1 VADVPWLTVVVFLPM
16 VGALLLLPINPGS
29 KAALRLVTLTIMFLD
44 WLLTIYLLFAFDSG
58 TSAYQ
63 FVENIP
69 WLTSLG
75 ISYHLGVDGLSL
87 LLVFLTG
94 LLSWISV
101 LSTWRAVD
109 VRVKEYMLVFLLLET
124 GMLGVFCSLDLFL
137 FYVFWEIVLVPMYVI
152 IGVWGGPRK
161 IYATIKFF
169 LFTFIGS
176 LLMLVAILA
185 LYFQHQSLAG
195 GAPTLDITQLANT
208 RYPLAFQIPVF
219 LAFFA
224 AFAVKVPLW
233 PLHTWL
239 PDAHVEAP
247 TAGSVILA
255 GVLLKLGGYGFL
267 RFNLTLLPDAAHY
280 FAPLMLTL
288 GTIAI
293 VYGALVSLVQK
304 DWKKLVAYSS
314 VSHMGFVILGIFV
327 LNQQGMEGAILEMFN
342 HGLLTGALFLCVG
355 IVYERIHDRELA
367 HLGGI
372 AHYMPTYAAFFMIF
386 MLGSVGLPGLAG
398 FVGEF
403 LVMVGTFGVSSLAG
417 WISMLS
423 IIIAAGYLLW
433 MYGRVMFVKLN
444 TASYAEELTDLR
456 PYEILYLLPLV
467 ALVIWVGVYPD
478 TWLNLLHSSSQHIL
492 AQAGVTGTLAAR

>member
-1 VADVPWLTVVVFLPM
+1 MLLTATIFLP
-16 VGALLLLPINPGS
+16 LLGVLLILPMNPAS
-29 KAALRLVTLTIMFLD
+29 KKALRLTTLTIMALD
-44 WLLTIYLLFAFDSG
+44 WLLSIYLLASFN
-58 TSAYQ
+58 TSTSNYQ
-63 FVENIP
+63 YVENIP
-69 WLTSLG
+69 WLSSLG
-75 ISYHLGVDGLSL
+75 ISYHLGVDGLSM
-87 LLVFLTG
+87 LLVFLTAM
-94 LLSWISV
+94 LSWISV
-101 LSTWRAVD
+101 LSTWNAVQ
-109 VRVKEYMLVFLLLET
+109 VRVKEYMIVFLLLEV
-124 GMLGVFCSLDLFL
+124 GMLGVFCSLDFFL

-185 LYFQHQSLAG
+185 LYFEHAALANG
-195 GAPTLDITQLANT
+195 VRTLDITQLGDV
-208 RYPLAFQIPVF
+208 RYSLAFQIPVF

-267 RFNLTLLPDAAHY
+267 RFSLPLLPDATRY
-280 FAPLMLTL
+280 FTPLMITL
-288 GTIAI
+288 ATIAI

-327 LNQQGMEGAILEMFN
+327 LNQQGMDGAILEMFN

-403 LVMVGTFGVSSLAG
+403 LVMLGTFSPFPAAG
-417 WISMLS
+417 WVSMLA

-444 TASYAEELTDLR
+444 TASYAEELIDLR
-456 PYEILYLLPLV
+456 PYEVLYLLPLL

-478 TWLNLLHSSSQHIL
+478 TWLNLIHASSQHIL
-492 AQAGVTGTLAAR
+492 AQAGAAAVASR

>member
-1 VADVPWLTVVVFLPM
+1 MPLLTITIFLPL
-16 VGALLLLPINPGS
+16 VGALLILPMNPGNKS
-29 KAALRLVTLTIMFLD
+29 TIRLTAIGIMVLD
-44 WLLTIYLLFAFDSG
+44 WLVSMYLL
-58 TSAYQ
+58 TSFNTSTSNFQY
-63 FVENIP
+63 VENIP
-69 WLTSLG
+69 WLSSLG
-75 ISYHLGVDGLSL
+75 ISYHLGVDGLSVL
-87 LLVFLTG
+87 LIFLTTM
-94 LLSWISV
+94 LSWISV
-101 LSTWRAVD
+101 LSTWRAVQI
-109 VRVKEYMLVFLLLET
+109 RVKEYMLVFLLLEI
-124 GMLGVFCSLDLFL
+124 GMLGVFCSLDFFL

-169 LFTFIGS
+169 LFTFVGS

-185 LYFQHQSLAG
+185 LYFQHAALANG
-195 GAPTLDITQLANT
+195 QRTLDIQQLGNVH
-208 RYPLAFQIPVF
+208 YSLAFQIPVF

-267 RFNLTLLPDAAHY
+267 RFSLPLLPDATHY
-280 FAPLMLTL
+280 FTPLMIVL

-327 LNQQGMEGAILEMFN
+327 LNQQGLEGAILEMFN

-355 IVYERIHDRELA
+355 IVYERVHDRELA

-403 LVMVGTFGVSSLAG
+403 LVMLGTFSPFPAAG
-417 WISMLS
+417 WVSMLA
-423 IIIAAGYLLW
+423 IIIAAAYLLW
-433 MYGRVMFVKLN
+433 MFGRVMFVKLN
-444 TASYAEELTDLR
+444 TAAYAEELTDLR
-456 PYEILYLLPLV
+456 PYEILYLLPLL

-478 TWLNLLHSSSQHIL
+478 TWLSLLHPTVTHIL
-492 AQAGVTGTLAAR
+492 AQAGGAAVAAR

>member
-1 VADVPWLTVVVFLPM
+1 MPLLTVTIFLP
-16 VGALLLLPINPGS
+16 LLGVLLILPMNPGS
-29 KAALRLVTLTIMFLD
+29 KKALRLTTLTIMALD
-44 WLLTIYLLFAFDSG
+44 WLLSIYLLASFD
-58 TSAYQ
+58 TSTSSYQ
-63 FVENIP
+63 YVENIP
-69 WLTSLG
+69 WLSSLG

-87 LLVFLTG
+87 LLVFLTAM
-94 LLSWISV
+94 LSWISV
-101 LSTWRAVD
+101 LSTWNAVQ
-109 VRVKEYMLVFLLLET
+109 VRVKEYMIVFLLLEI
-124 GMLGVFCSLDLFL
+124 GMLGVFCSLDFFL

-185 LYFQHQSLAG
+185 LYFQHAALANG
-195 GAPTLDITQLANT
+195 VRTLDITQLGDV
-208 RYPLAFQIPVF
+208 RYSLAFQIPVF

-267 RFNLTLLPDAAHY
+267 RFSLPLLPDATRY
-280 FAPLMLTL
+280 FTPLMIVLA
-288 GTIAI
+288 TIAI

-327 LNQQGMEGAILEMFN
+327 LNQQGMDGAILEMFN

-403 LVMVGTFGVSSLAG
+403 LVMLGTFSPFPAAG
-417 WISMLS
+417 WVSMLV

-433 MYGRVMFVKLN
+433 MYMRVMFVKLN

-456 PYEILYLLPLV
+456 PYEVLYLLPLL

-478 TWLNLLHSSSQHIL
+478 TWLNLIHASSQHIL
-492 AQAGVTGTLAAR
+492 AQAGAAAVAAR

>member
-1 VADVPWLTVVVFLPM
+1 MLFLTATIFLP
-16 VGALLLLPINPGS
+16 LLGVLVLLPMNPAN
-29 KAALRLVTLTIMFLD
+29 KTALRAVTLAVMILD
-44 WLLTIYLLFAFDSG
+44 SLLSIYMLTLFNTA
-58 TSAYQ
+58 TSDYQ
-63 FVENIP
+63 FVENVP

-75 ISYHLGVDGLSL
+75 ISYHLGVDGLSML
-87 LLVFLTG
+87 LIFLTT
-94 LLSWISV
+94 LLSWIAI
-101 LSTWRAVD
+101 LSTVRAVQL
-109 VRVKEYMLVFLLLET
+109 RVKEYMIAFLLLEV
-124 GMLGVFCSLDLFL
+124 GMLGVFAALDFFL
-137 FYVFWEIVLVPMYVI
+137 FYVFWEVVLVPMYVI
-152 IGVWGGPRK
+152 IGVWGGPRR

-185 LYFQHQSLAG
+185 LYFQHASLAG
-195 GAPTLDITQLANT
+195 GVRTLDITQLGNVH
-208 RYPLAFQIPVF
+208 YSLAFQIPVF

-267 RFNLTLLPDAAHY
+267 RFSLPLLPDASHY
-280 FAPLMLTL
+280 FTPLMTVLATV
-288 GTIAI
+288 AI

-314 VSHMGFVILGIFV
+314 VSHMGFVVLGIFV
-327 LNQQGMEGAILEMFN
+327 LTQQGLDGAILEMFN
-342 HGLLTGALFLCVG
+342 HGILTGALFLCVG
-355 IVYERIHDRELA
+355 IVYERVHDRELA

-403 LVMVGTFGVSSLAG
+403 LVMLGTFGPNPAAG
-417 WISMLS
+417 WMAMLA
-423 IIIAAGYLLW
+423 IIVAAGYLLW

-444 TASYAEELTDLR
+444 TETYAEELTDLR
-456 PYEILYLLPLV
+456 AYEIVYLLPLL
-467 ALVIWVGVYPD
+467 ALAIWVGVYPD
-478 TWLNLLHSSSQHIL
+478 TWLNLIHASSSHIL
-492 AQAGVTGTLAAR
+492 AQAGAAGIAAR

>member
-1 VADVPWLTVVVFLPM
+1 MLLTITIFLPLL
-16 VGALLLLPINPGS
+16 GALLILPLNPANK
-29 KAALRLVTLTIMFLD
+29 KAIRLTTIGVMLLD
-44 WLLTIYLLFAFDSG
+44 WLLSMYLLTSFD
-58 TSAYQ
+58 TSTSNYQ
-63 FVENIP
+63 YVENIP
-69 WLTSLG
+69 WISSLG
-75 ISYHLGVDGLSL
+75 IGYHLGVDGLSL
-87 LLVFLTG
+87 LLVFLTTM
-94 LLSWISV
+94 LSWISV
-101 LSTWRAVD
+101 LSTWNAVQI
-109 VRVKEYMLVFLLLET
+109 RVKEYMLVFLLLEI
-124 GMLGVFCSLDLFL
+124 GMLGVFCSLDFFL

-185 LYFQHQSLAG
+185 LYFQHAALANG
-195 GAPTLDITQLANT
+195 QRTLDIQALGDVH
-208 RYPLAFQIPVF
+208 YSLAFQIPVF

-267 RFNLTLLPDAAHY
+267 RFSLPLLPDATHY
-280 FAPLMLTL
+280 FTPLMIVLA
-288 GTIAI
+288 TIAI

-327 LNQQGMEGAILEMFN
+327 LNQQGLEGAILEMFS

-403 LVMVGTFGVSSLAG
+403 LVMLGTFGPSPAAG
-417 WISMLS
+417 WISMLA
-423 IIIAAGYLLW
+423 IIVAACYLLW

-456 PYEILYLLPLV
+456 PYEILYLLPLLV
-467 ALVIWVGVYPD
+467 LVIWVGVYPD
-478 TWLNLLHSSSQHIL
+478 TWLNLLHASSTHIL
-492 AQAGVTGTLAAR
+492 AQAGSAVVAAR

>member
-1 VADVPWLTVVVFLPM
+1 MPLLSITVFLPL
-16 VGALLLLPINPGS
+16 VGALIILPMNPAN
-29 KAALRLVTLTIMFLD
+29 KRALRLVAIATMFLD
-44 WLLTIYLLFAFDSG
+44 WLLSIYLIANFDTGS
-58 TSAYQ
+58 SDYQ
-63 FVENIP
+63 FVEQMD
-69 WLTSLG
+69 WLPSIG
-75 ISYHLGVDGLSL
+75 IQYHLGVDGLSL
-87 LLVFLTG
+87 LLVFLTT

-101 LSTWRAVD
+101 LSTWNAVQ
-109 VRVKEYMLVFLLLET
+109 VRVKEYMLSFLLLEI
-124 GMLGVFCSLDLFL
+124 GMLGVFCALDLFL
-137 FYVFWEIVLVPMYVI
+137 FYVFWEVVLVPMYII

-185 LYFQHQSLAG
+185 LYFQHAALANDVR
-195 GAPTLDITQLANT
+195 TLDITQLGDV

-267 RFNLTLLPDAAHY
+267 RFNLPLLPDATR
-280 FAPLMLTL
+280 FFTPLMIALA
-288 GTIAI
+288 TIAI

-403 LVMVGTFGVSSLAG
+403 LVMLGTFGPNPAAG
-417 WISMLS
+417 WVSMLA

-433 MYGRVMFVKLN
+433 MYARVMFVKLN
-444 TASYAEELTDLR
+444 TPNYEEELTDLR
-456 PYEILYLLPLV
+456 PYEVLYLLPLV
-467 ALVIWVGVYPD
+467 VLVIWVGVYPD
-478 TWLNLLHSSSQHIL
+478 PWLDLLHSSVGHIL
-492 AQAGVTGTLAAR
+492 AQAGAGTAVAVR

>member
-1 VADVPWLTVVVFLPM
+1 MPLLSITVFLPL
-16 VGALLLLPINPGS
+16 VGALIILPMNPAN
-29 KAALRLVTLTIMFLD
+29 KRALRLVAIAVMFLD
-44 WLLTIYLLFAFDSG
+44 WLLSIYLIANFDTG
-58 TSAYQ
+58 TSDYQ
-63 FVENIP
+63 FVEQMD
-69 WLTSLG
+69 WLPSIG
-75 ISYHLGVDGLSL
+75 IQYHLGVDGLSL
-87 LLVFLTG
+87 LLVFLTT
-94 LLSWISV
+94 LLSWVSV
-101 LSTWRAVD
+101 LSTWNAVQ
-109 VRVKEYMLVFLLLET
+109 VRVKEYMLSFLLLEI
-124 GMLGVFCSLDLFL
+124 GMLGVFCALDLFL
-137 FYVFWEIVLVPMYVI
+137 FYVFWEVVLVPMYII

-185 LYFQHQSLAG
+185 LYFQHAALANG
-195 GAPTLDITQLANT
+195 VRTLDITQLGDVG
-208 RYPLAFQIPVF
+208 YPLAFQIPVF

-267 RFNLTLLPDAAHY
+267 RFNLPLLPDATR
-280 FAPLMLTL
+280 FFTPLMITL
-288 GTIAI
+288 ATIAI

-403 LVMVGTFGVSSLAG
+403 LVMLGTFGPNPAAG
-417 WISMLS
+417 WVSMLA

-433 MYGRVMFVKLN
+433 MYARVMFVKLN
-444 TASYAEELTDLR
+444 TPNYEEELTDLR
-456 PYEILYLLPLV
+456 PYEVLYLLPLV
-467 ALVIWVGVYPD
+467 VLVIWVGVYPD
-478 TWLNLLHSSSQHIL
+478 PWLDLLHSAVGHIL
-492 AQAGVTGTLAAR
+492 AQAGAGTAVAVR

>member
-1 VADVPWLTVVVFLPM
+1 MLSLIVFLPLLGALVVLAMPSGNRAALRLTTIGFMVADWIVTIILLFSFDTSASGYQFVQDVPWLP
-16 VGALLLLPINPGS
+16 
-29 KAALRLVTLTIMFLD
+29 
-44 WLLTIYLLFAFDSG
+44 
-58 TSAYQ
+58 
-63 FVENIP
+63 
-69 WLTSLG
+69 SLG
-75 ISYHLGVDGLSL
+75 IHYHLGIDGLSAIL
-87 LLVFLTG
+87 LFLTA
-94 LLSWISV
+94 LLSWIAI
-101 LSTWRAVD
+101 LSTWNAVH
-109 VRVKEYMLVFLLLET
+109 VRVKEYMIAFLLLEL
-124 GMLGVFCSLDLFL
+124 GMLGVFCALDFLL
-137 FYVFWEIVLVPMYVI
+137 FYVFWEVVLVPMYII

-176 LLMLVAILA
+176 LLMLVAILSMYLEHA
-185 LYFQHQSLAG
+185 SLTG
-195 GAPTLDITQLANT
+195 VRTLDVTQLSAN
-208 RYPLAFQIPVF
+208 YPFTFQLAVF
-219 LAFFA
+219 LAFFS

-267 RFNLTLLPDAAHY
+267 RFSLPLLPDATK
-280 FAPLMLTL
+280 FMAPILITL
-288 GTIAI
+288 ATIAI
-293 VYGALVSLVQK
+293 VYGALVSLVQR

-314 VSHMGFVILGIFV
+314 VSHMGFVVLGIFV

-342 HGLLTGALFLCVG
+342 HGIITGALFLCVG

-372 AHYMPTYAAFFMIF
+372 AHYMPIYAAFFLLF
-386 MLGSVGLPGLAG
+386 VLASVGLPGLAG

-403 LVMVGTFGVSSLAG
+403 LVMLGTFGVSSLAG

-433 MYGRVMFVKLN
+433 MYARVMFVKLN
-444 TASYAEELTDLR
+444 TEHYAAELKDLR
-456 PYEILYLLPLV
+456 AYEVVYLLPLAV
-467 ALVIWVGVYPD
+467 IVIWLGMYPD
-478 TWLNLLHSSSQHIL
+478 TLLSFLHPAVTHIL
-492 AQAGVTGTLAAR
+492 AQAAGSGALAAK

>member
-1 VADVPWLTVVVFLPM
+1 MLLTATIFLP
-16 VGALLLLPINPGS
+16 LLGVLLILPMNPAS
-29 KAALRLVTLTIMFLD
+29 KKALRLTTLTIMALD
-44 WLLTIYLLFAFDSG
+44 WLLSIYLLASFD
-58 TSAYQ
+58 TSTSNYQ
-63 FVENIP
+63 YVENIP
-69 WLTSLG
+69 WLSSLG
-75 ISYHLGVDGLSL
+75 ISYHLGVDGLSM
-87 LLVFLTG
+87 LLVFLTAM
-94 LLSWISV
+94 LSWISV
-101 LSTWRAVD
+101 LSTWNAVQ
-109 VRVKEYMLVFLLLET
+109 VRVKEYMIVFLLLEV
-124 GMLGVFCSLDLFL
+124 GMLGVFCSLDFFL

-185 LYFQHQSLAG
+185 LYFEHAALANG
-195 GAPTLDITQLANT
+195 VRTLDITQLGDV
-208 RYPLAFQIPVF
+208 RYSLAFQIPVF

-267 RFNLTLLPDAAHY
+267 RFSLPLLPDATRY
-280 FAPLMLTL
+280 FTPLMITL
-288 GTIAI
+288 ATIAI

-327 LNQQGMEGAILEMFN
+327 LNQQGMDGAILEMFN

-403 LVMVGTFGVSSLAG
+403 LVMLGTFSPFPAAG
-417 WISMLS
+417 WVSMLA

-444 TASYAEELTDLR
+444 TASYAEELIDLR
-456 PYEILYLLPLV
+456 PYEVLYLLPLL

-478 TWLNLLHSSSQHIL
+478 TWLNLIHASSQHIL
-492 AQAGVTGTLAAR
+492 AQAGAAAVAAR

>member
-1 VADVPWLTVVVFLPM
+1 MFLTVVIFLPLLG
-16 VGALLLLPINPGS
+16 VLLLLPMNPAN
-29 KAALRLVTLTIMFLD
+29 KRALRLTTIGVMVVD
-44 WLLTIYLLFAFDSG
+44 WLVTIYMLSIFN
-58 TSAYQ
+58 TSTSDYQ
-63 FVENIP
+63 FVENVP
-69 WLTSLG
+69 WIGSLG
-75 ISYHLGVDGLSL
+75 MNYHLGIDGLSM
-87 LLVFLTG
+87 LLVFLTA

-101 LSTWRAVD
+101 MSTWNAVQM
-109 VRVKEYMLVFLLLET
+109 RVKEYMIVFLLLEI
-124 GMLGVFCSLDLFL
+124 GMLGVFCSLDFFL
-137 FYVFWEIVLVPMYVI
+137 FYVFWEVVLIPMYVI
-152 IGVWGGPRK
+152 IGVWGGSRR

-169 LFTFIGS
+169 LFTFAGS

-185 LYFQHQSLAG
+185 MYFQHASLAG
-195 GAPTLDITQLANT
+195 GARTFDITELGNVH
-208 RYPLAFQIPVF
+208 YSLAFQIPVF

-267 RFNLTLLPDAAHY
+267 RFNLPLLPDATR
-280 FAPLMLTL
+280 FFTPLMIVLA
-288 GTIAI
+288 TIAI

-327 LNQQGMEGAILEMFN
+327 LNQQGLEGAILEMFN

-372 AHYMPTYAAFFMIF
+372 AYYMPTYAAFFMIF

-403 LVMVGTFGVSSLAG
+403 LVMLGTFGPSPAAG
-417 WISMLS
+417 WVSMLV
-423 IIIAAGYLLW
+423 IIIAACYLLW
-433 MYGRVMFVKLN
+433 MYARVMFVKLN
-444 TASYAEELTDLR
+444 IATYAEELTDLR
-456 PYEILYLLPLV
+456 AHEILYLLPLL
-467 ALVIWVGVYPD
+467 AIVIWVGVYPD
-478 TWLNLLHSSSQHIL
+478 TWLNLLHPSVNHIL
-492 AQAGVTGTLAAR
+492 AQAGVIGGVAAR

>member
-1 VADVPWLTVVVFLPM
+1 MLLTITIFLPLLGALLILPMPAANKKAIRLTTVVV
-16 VGALLLLPINPGS
+16 
-29 KAALRLVTLTIMFLD
+29 MFVD
-44 WLLTIYLLFAFDSG
+44 WLLSIYLLTNFDSS
-58 TSAYQ
+58 TSNYQ
-63 FVENIP
+63 YVENIP
-69 WLTSLG
+69 WLSSLG
-75 ISYHLGVDGLSL
+75 ISYHLGVDGLSV
-87 LLVFLTG
+87 LLVFLTAM
-94 LLSWISV
+94 LSWISV
-101 LSTWRAVD
+101 LSTWNAVQ
-109 VRVKEYMLVFLLLET
+109 VRVKEYMLAFLLLEI
-124 GMLGVFCSLDLFL
+124 GMLGVFCSLDFFL
-137 FYVFWEIVLVPMYVI
+137 FYVFWEIVLVPMYII

-185 LYFQHQSLAG
+185 MYFQHAALANG
-195 GAPTLDITQLANT
+195 NRTLDITTLGDV

-255 GVLLKLGGYGFL
+255 GVLLKLGGYGFM
-267 RFNLTLLPDAAHY
+267 RFNLPLLPDATHY
-280 FAPLMLTL
+280 FAPLM
-288 GTIAI
+288 IALATVGI

-314 VSHMGFVILGIFV
+314 VSHMAFVVLGTFV
-327 LNQQGMEGAILEMFN
+327 LTQQGMEGAMLEMFN

-372 AHYMPTYAAFFMIF
+372 AHYMPTYAAFFMVF

-403 LVMVGTFGVSSLAG
+403 LVMLGTFGPVPAAG
-417 WISMLS
+417 WISMTA

-433 MYGRVMFVKLN
+433 MYARVMFVKLN
-444 TASYAEELTDLR
+444 TPRYAEELTDLR
-456 PYEILYLLPLV
+456 LYEVLYLLPLLV
-467 ALVIWVGVYPD
+467 LVIWVGVYPD
-478 TWLNLLHSSSQHIL
+478 TWLNLLHASSTHIL
-492 AQAGVTGTLAAR
+492 AQAGAPGLAAR

>member
-1 VADVPWLTVVVFLPM
+1 VADVPWLSIVVFLPI
-16 VGALLLLPINPGS
+16 VGVLLLLPMNPAN
-29 KAALRLVTLTIMFLD
+29 KRALRLITVGVMLAD
-44 WLLTIYLLFAFDSG
+44 WLVTIYLLSIFNRSISD
-58 TSAYQ
+58 YQ
-63 FVENIP
+63 FVENVNWIG
-69 WLTSLG
+69 SIG
-75 ISYHLGVDGLSL
+75 IRYHLGVDGLSM
-87 LLVFLTG
+87 LLVFLTA

-101 LSTWRAVD
+101 LSAWRAVE
-109 VRVKEYMLVFLLLET
+109 VRVKEYMIAFLLLEI

-137 FYVFWEIVLVPMYVI
+137 FYVFWEVVLVPMYVI
-152 IGVWGGPRK
+152 IGIWGGPRK

-195 GAPTLDITQLANT
+195 GAPTFDITELGNV

-267 RFNLTLLPDAAHY
+267 RFNLPLLPDATRY
-280 FAPLMLTL
+280 FTPLMLTL
-288 GTIAI
+288 ATIAI

-403 LVMVGTFGVSSLAG
+403 LVMLGTFGVSALAG
-417 WISMLS
+417 WISMLV

-444 TASYAEELTDLR
+444 TAGYAEELIDLR
-456 PYEILYLLPLV
+456 PYEVLYLLPLV
-467 ALVIWVGVYPD
+467 ALVIWVGIYPD
-478 TWLNLLHSSSQHIL
+478 TWLNLLHTSTSHIL
-492 AQAGVTGTLAAR
+492 AQAGASTVVAAR

>member
-1 VADVPWLTVVVFLPM
+1 MLLSVIVFLPLLG
-16 VGALLLLPINPGS
+16 VLLLLPVPGTNRT
-29 KAALRLVTLTIMFLD
+29 ALRLVALAIMVLD
-44 WLLTIYLLFAFDSG
+44 WLVSIGLLFTFD
-58 TSAYQ
+58 TSTPNYQ
-63 FVENIP
+63 YVENVP
-69 WLTSLG
+69 WLSSLG
-75 ISYHLGVDGLSL
+75 ISYHLGVDGLSAIL
-87 LLVFLTG
+87 IFLTC

-101 LSTWRAVD
+101 LSSWRAVQ
-109 VRVKEYMLVFLLLET
+109 VRVKEFMMAFLLLEL
-124 GMLGVFCSLDLFL
+124 GMLGVFCALDLLL

-169 LFTFIGS
+169 LYTFIGS
-176 LLMLVAILA
+176 LLMLVAILS
-185 LYFQHQSLAG
+185 LYFEHATLTG
-195 GAPTLDITQLANT
+195 TRTLDITQLAST
-208 RYPLAFQIPVF
+208 HYPFAFQVPVF

-255 GVLLKLGGYGFL
+255 GILLKLGGYGFL
-267 RFNLTLLPDAAHY
+267 RFSLPLLPDAAHF
-280 FAPLMLTL
+280 FAPFMLTL
-288 GTIAI
+288 ATIAI

-314 VSHMGFVILGIFV
+314 VSHMGFVILGVFV
-327 LNQQGMEGAILEMFN
+327 FNQQGLEGAILEMFS
-342 HGLLTGALFLCVG
+342 HGILTGALFLCVG
-355 IVYERIHDRELA
+355 IVYERIHDRELV

-372 AHYMPTYAAFFMIF
+372 AHYMPVYAAFFMIF

-403 LVMVGTFGVSSLAG
+403 LVMLGTFGVSSLAG
-417 WISMLS
+417 WISMLA
-423 IIIAAGYLLW
+423 IIIVAGYLLW

-444 TASYAEELTDLR
+444 TEQYASELKDLR
-456 PYEILYLLPLV
+456 AYEVLYLLPLLV
-467 ALVIWVGVYPD
+467 LALWVGMYPD
-478 TWLNLLHSSSQHIL
+478 TWLNFLHPAVGHIL
-492 AQAGVTGTLAAR
+492 AATGGPGALVSR

>member
-1 VADVPWLTVVVFLPM
+1 MLLSLIVFLPL
-16 VGALLLLPINPGS
+16 VGVALLLPMRPENKSL
-29 KAALRLVTLTIMFLD
+29 LRVTTLVVMLAD
-44 WLLTIYLLFAFDSG
+44 CLLSIYLLLAFNQSASG
-58 TSAYQ
+58 YQ
-63 FVENIP
+63 FEENIP
-69 WLTSLG
+69 WLGSLG
-75 ISYHLGVDGLSL
+75 LRYHLGVDGLSVL
-87 LLVFLTG
+87 LLFLTT
-94 LLSWISV
+94 LLSWIAI
-101 LSTWRAVD
+101 LSTWRAVQL
-109 VRVKEYMLVFLLLET
+109 RVKEYMIAFLLLEL
-124 GMLGVFCSLDLFL
+124 GMLGVFVALDLFL

-185 LYFQHQSLAG
+185 LYFEHAGLANG
-195 GAPTLDITQLANT
+195 VRTLDVTQLGNVH
-208 RYPLAFQIPVF
+208 YPLAFQIPVF

-255 GVLLKLGGYGFL
+255 GILLKLGGYGFL
-267 RFNLTLLPDAAHY
+267 RFSVPLLPEATHY
-280 FAPLMLTL
+280 FGPLMLTL
-288 GTIAI
+288 ATIAV

-327 LNQQGMEGAILEMFN
+327 LNPQGLEGAILEMFN

-355 IVYERIHDRELA
+355 IVYERVHDRELA

-372 AHYMPTYAAFFMIF
+372 ARYMPVYAAFFMVF

-403 LVMVGTFGVSSLAG
+403 LVLLGTFGVSSLAG
-417 WISMLS
+417 WISMTA
-423 IIIAAGYLLW
+423 IILAAGYLLW
-433 MYGRVMFVKLN
+433 MYARVMFVKLN
-444 TASYAEELTDLR
+444 TEHYAAELVDLR
-456 PYEILYLLPLV
+456 AHEVAYLLPLL

-478 TWLNLLHSSSQHIL
+478 TWLNFLHPAVSHII
-492 AQAGVTGTLAAR
+492 AQASAAGGLAAR

>member
-1 VADVPWLTVVVFLPM
+1 MLSLIIFLPL
-16 VGALLLLPINPGS
+16 VGVLLVLAIPS
-29 KAALRLVTLTIMFLD
+29 ERRAALRITTLVVMLID
-44 WLLTIYLLFAFDSG
+44 WLITIYLLFVFN
-58 TSAYQ
+58 TSTSNFQ
-63 FVENIP
+63 FGIDIP
-69 WLTSLG
+69 WISTLG
-75 ISYHLGVDGLSL
+75 IDYHLGVDGLSAIL
-87 LLVFLTG
+87 LFLTT

-101 LSTWRAVD
+101 LSSWRAVQ
-109 VRVKEYMLVFLLLET
+109 VRVKEYMISFLLLEL
-124 GMLGVFCSLDLFL
+124 GMLGVFCSLDFLL
-137 FYVFWEIVLVPMYVI
+137 FYVFWEIVLVPMYII

-185 LYFQHQSLAG
+185 LYFEHASLTG
-195 GAPTLDITQLANT
+195 VRTLDVTQLNAS
-208 RYPLAFQIPVF
+208 YPFGFQLAVF

-267 RFNLTLLPDAAHY
+267 RFSLPLLPDATRY
-280 FAPLMLTL
+280 MAPVMITL
-288 GTIAI
+288 ATIAI
-293 VYGALVSLVQK
+293 VYGALVCLVQR

-314 VSHMGFVILGIFV
+314 VSHMGFVVLGVFIL
-327 LNQQGMEGAILEMFN
+327 NRQGLEGAILEMFN
-342 HGLLTGALFLCVG
+342 HGLITGALFLCVG

-372 AHYMPTYAAFFMIF
+372 AHYMPVYAAFFMVF
-386 MLGSVGLPGLAG
+386 MLASVGLPGLAG

-403 LVMVGTFGVSSLAG
+403 LVMLGTFGVSSLAG
-417 WISMLS
+417 WISMLA

-433 MYGRVMFVKLN
+433 MYARVMFVKLN
-444 TASYAEELTDLR
+444 TENYAGALKDLR
-456 PYEILYLLPLV
+456 LYEVLYLLPLLL
-467 ALVIWVGVYPD
+467 LVIWVGMYPE
-478 TWLNLLHSSSQHIL
+478 TWLNFLHPAVGHIL
-492 AQAGVTGTLAAR
+492 AQAGAPVNGALASR

>member
-1 VADVPWLTVVVFLPM
+1 VFLLTITIFLPLLGGLIILPMPAANKKAIRLTTIAVMFVDWLLSIYLLTNFDTSASGYQYVENVPWLT
-16 VGALLLLPINPGS
+16 
-29 KAALRLVTLTIMFLD
+29 T
-44 WLLTIYLLFAFDSG
+44 
-58 TSAYQ
+58 
-63 FVENIP
+63 
-69 WLTSLG
+69 LG

-87 LLVFLTG
+87 LLVFLTTM
-94 LLSWISV
+94 LSWISV
-101 LSTWRAVD
+101 LSTWNAVQ
-109 VRVKEYMLVFLLLET
+109 VRVKEYMLVFLLLEI
-124 GMLGVFCSLDLFL
+124 GMLGVFCALDFFL
-137 FYVFWEIVLVPMYVI
+137 FYVFWEVVLVPMYVI

-185 LYFQHQSLAG
+185 MYFEHAALAG
-195 GAPTLDITQLANT
+195 GVRTLDITALGDVK
-208 RYPLAFQIPVF
+208 YSLAFQIPVF

-267 RFNLTLLPDAAHY
+267 RFNLGLLPDASHY
-280 FAPLMLTL
+280 FAPLMVALATV
-288 GTIAI
+288 AI

-327 LNQQGMEGAILEMFN
+327 FNQQGMDGAVLEMFN

-372 AHYMPTYAAFFMIF
+372 ARYMPTYAAFFMIF

-403 LVMVGTFGVSSLAG
+403 LVMLGTFGPVPAAG
-417 WISMLS
+417 WVSMLA

-444 TASYAEELTDLR
+444 TESYVEELTDLR
-456 PYEILYLLPLV
+456 AYEVLYLLPLL

-478 TWLNLLHSSSQHIL
+478 TWLNLIHGSTTHIL
-492 AQAGVTGTLAAR
+492 AQAGATVASR

>member
-1 VADVPWLTVVVFLPM
+1 MPLLTITIFLPLL
-16 VGALLLLPINPGS
+16 GALLILPLNPANK
-29 KAALRLVTLTIMFLD
+29 KAIRLTTIGVMLLD
-44 WLLTIYLLFAFDSG
+44 WLLSMYLLTSFD
-58 TSAYQ
+58 TSTSNYQ
-63 FVENIP
+63 YVENIP
-69 WLTSLG
+69 WISSLG
-75 ISYHLGVDGLSL
+75 IGYHLGVDGLSL
-87 LLVFLTG
+87 LLVFLTTM
-94 LLSWISV
+94 LSWISV
-101 LSTWRAVD
+101 LSTWNAVQI
-109 VRVKEYMLVFLLLET
+109 RVKEYMLVFLLLEI
-124 GMLGVFCSLDLFL
+124 GMLGVFCSLDFFL

-185 LYFQHQSLAG
+185 LYFQHAALANG
-195 GAPTLDITQLANT
+195 QRTLDIQALGDVH
-208 RYPLAFQIPVF
+208 YSLAFQIPVF

-267 RFNLTLLPDAAHY
+267 RFSLPLLPDATHY
-280 FAPLMLTL
+280 FTPLMIALA
-288 GTIAI
+288 TIAI

-327 LNQQGMEGAILEMFN
+327 LNQQGLEGAILEMFS

-403 LVMVGTFGVSSLAG
+403 LVMLGTFGPSPAAG
-417 WISMLS
+417 WISMLA
-423 IIIAAGYLLW
+423 IIVAACYLLW

-456 PYEILYLLPLV
+456 PYEILYLLPLLV
-467 ALVIWVGVYPD
+467 LVIWVGVYPD
-478 TWLNLLHSSSQHIL
+478 TWLNLLHPTVNHIL
-492 AQAGVTGTLAAR
+492 AQAGSAVVAAR

>member
-1 VADVPWLTVVVFLPM
+1 MPLLTVTIFLP
-16 VGALLLLPINPGS
+16 LLGGLLILPINPANK
-29 KAALRLVTLTIMFLD
+29 KAIRLTTIVVMLVD
-44 WLLTIYLLFAFDSG
+44 WLLTIYLLTNFN
-58 TSAYQ
+58 TSTSEYQ
-63 FVENIP
+63 YVESIP
-69 WLTSLG
+69 WLSSLG
-75 ISYHLGVDGLSL
+75 ISYHLGVDGLSML
-87 LLVFLTG
+87 MVFLTAM
-94 LLSWISV
+94 LSWISV
-101 LSTWRAVD
+101 LSTWNAVQ
-109 VRVKEYMLVFLLLET
+109 VRVKEYMLVFLLLEI
-124 GMLGVFCSLDLFL
+124 GMLGVFCSLDFFL

-185 LYFQHQSLAG
+185 LYFQHAALANG
-195 GAPTLDITQLANT
+195 VRTLDITQLGDV
-208 RYPLAFQIPVF
+208 RYSLAFQIPVF

-255 GVLLKLGGYGFL
+255 GVLLKLGAYGFL
-267 RFNLTLLPDAAHY
+267 RFSLPLLPDATHY
-280 FAPLMLTL
+280 FTPLMIVLA
-288 GTIAI
+288 TIAI

-327 LNQQGMEGAILEMFN
+327 LNQQGIEGAILEMFN

-403 LVMVGTFGVSSLAG
+403 LVMLGTFGPVPAAG
-417 WISMLS
+417 WVAMTA

-444 TASYAEELTDLR
+444 TASYAEELIDLR
-456 PYEILYLLPLV
+456 PHEILYLLPLL

-478 TWLNLLHSSSQHIL
+478 TWLSLIHASSQHIL
-492 AQAGVTGTLAAR
+492 AQAGAATAVAAR

>member
-1 VADVPWLTVVVFLPM
+1 MLTITIFLPL
-16 VGALLLLPINPGS
+16 VGAALILPMNPANK
-29 KAALRLVTLTIMFLD
+29 KAIRLTTIGIMLLD
-44 WLLTIYLLFAFDSG
+44 WLLTIYLLTGFD
-58 TSAYQ
+58 TSTASYQ
-63 FVENIP
+63 YVESIP
-69 WLTSLG
+69 WLSSLG

-87 LLVFLTG
+87 LLVFLTTM
-94 LLSWISV
+94 LSWISV
-101 LSTWRAVD
+101 ASTWNAVQ
-109 VRVKEYMLVFLLLET
+109 VRVKEYMLVFLLLEI
-124 GMLGVFCSLDLFL
+124 GMLGVFCSLDFFL

-185 LYFQHQSLAG
+185 LYFEHAALANG
-195 GAPTLDITQLANT
+195 QRTLDIQVLGNVH
-208 RYPLAFQIPVF
+208 YPLAFQIPVF

-267 RFNLTLLPDAAHY
+267 RFSLPLLPDATRY
-280 FAPLMLTL
+280 FTPLMIVLA
-288 GTIAI
+288 TIAI
-293 VYGALVSLVQK
+293 IYGALVSLVQK

-327 LNQQGMEGAILEMFN
+327 LNQQGLEGAILEMFN
-342 HGLLTGALFLCVG
+342 HGVLTGALFLCVG
-355 IVYERIHDRELA
+355 IVYERIHDRELS

-403 LVMVGTFGVSSLAG
+403 LVMLGTFAPFPAAG
-417 WISMLS
+417 WISMLV
-423 IIIAAGYLLW
+423 IIVAAGYLLW
-433 MYGRVMFVKLN
+433 MFGRVMFLKLN
-444 TASYAEELTDLR
+444 TASYAEKLTDLR
-456 PYEILYLLPLV
+456 PYEILYLLPL
-467 ALVIWVGVYPD
+467 LVLAIWVGVYPD
-478 TWLNLLHSSSQHIL
+478 TWLSLLHPSVSHIL
-492 AQAGVTGTLAAR
+492 AQAGASGLAAR

>member
-1 VADVPWLTVVVFLPM
+1 
-16 VGALLLLPINPGS
+16 
-29 KAALRLVTLTIMFLD
+29 
-44 WLLTIYLLFAFDSG
+44 
-58 TSAYQ
+58 
-63 FVENIP
+63 
-69 WLTSLG
+69 
-75 ISYHLGVDGLSL
+75 
-87 LLVFLTG
+87 
-94 LLSWISV
+94 
-101 LSTWRAVD
+101 
-109 VRVKEYMLVFLLLET
+109 
-124 GMLGVFCSLDLFL
+124 MLGVFCSLDFFL

-152 IGVWGGPRK
+152 IGVWGGPRR

-185 LYFQHQSLAG
+185 LYFQHASLAG
-195 GAPTLDITQLANT
+195 GVRTLDVIELGKVH
-208 RYPLAFQIPVF
+208 YPLAFQIPVF

-255 GVLLKLGGYGFL
+255 GVLLKLGAYGFL
-267 RFNLTLLPDAAHY
+267 RFSLPLLPDATRY
-280 FAPLMLTL
+280 FTPLMLILATV
-288 GTIAI
+288 AI

-314 VSHMGFVILGIFV
+314 VSHMGFVVLGIFV
-327 LNQQGMEGAILEMFN
+327 LNQQGLEGAILEMYN
-342 HGLLTGALFLCVG
+342 HGILTGALFLCVG

-372 AHYMPTYAAFFMIF
+372 AHYMPVYAAFFLIF

-403 LVMVGTFGVSSLAG
+403 LVMLGTFGVSPAAG
-417 WISMLS
+417 WVSMLV
-423 IIIAAGYLLW
+423 IIIAAGYLFW

-444 TASYAEELTDLR
+444 TEHYAKELTDLR
-456 PYEILYLLPLV
+456 PYEILYLLPLL
-467 ALVIWVGVYPD
+467 ALAIWVGVYPD
-478 TWLNLLHSSSQHIL
+478 TWLNLLHPSVGHIL
-492 AQAGVTGTLAAR
+492 AQAGATGALAAK

>member
-1 VADVPWLTVVVFLPM
+1 MPLLTFTIFLP
-16 VGALLLLPINPGS
+16 LLGGLIILPLNPAN
-29 KAALRLVTLTIMFLD
+29 KRALRLVTVGVMFVD
-44 WLLTIYLLFAFDSG
+44 WLLTIYLLTLFDTT
-58 TSAYQ
+58 TSSYQ

-69 WLTSLG
+69 WLSSLG

-87 LLVFLTG
+87 LLVFLTA

-101 LSTWRAVD
+101 LSTWNAVQ
-109 VRVKEYMLVFLLLET
+109 VRVKEFMLVFLLLEI
-124 GMLGVFCSLDLFL
+124 GMLGVFCSLDFLL

-161 IYATIKFF
+161 IYATVKFF

-185 LYFQHQSLAG
+185 LYFQHAALANG
-195 GAPTLDITQLANT
+195 VRTLDITQLGDV
-208 RYPLAFQIPVF
+208 RYSLAFQIPVF

-267 RFNLTLLPDAAHY
+267 RFNLPLLPDATR
-280 FAPLMLTL
+280 FFTPLMITL
-288 GTIAI
+288 ATIAI
-293 VYGALVSLVQK
+293 VYGAFVSLVQK

-327 LNQQGMEGAILEMFN
+327 LNQQGLEGAILEMFN
-342 HGLLTGALFLCVG
+342 HGVLTGALFLCVG
-355 IVYERIHDRELA
+355 IVYERVHDRELA

-403 LVMVGTFGVSSLAG
+403 LVMLGTFGPVPAAG
-417 WISMLS
+417 WISMLA

-433 MYGRVMFVKLN
+433 MYARVMFVKLN
-444 TASYAEELTDLR
+444 TPGYAEELTDLR
-456 PYEILYLLPLV
+456 PYEVLYLLPLL
-467 ALVIWVGVYPD
+467 ALAIWVGVYPD
-478 TWLNLLHSSSQHIL
+478 TWLNLLHPSVGHIL
-492 AQAGVTGTLAAR
+492 AQAGASGTAVAAR

>member
-1 VADVPWLTVVVFLPM
+1 MFLLTVTIFLPLLGGLLILPMPAANKKLIRLTTIVVMFVDWLLSIYLLTNFNSAPGATAGYQYVENVPWLPT
-16 VGALLLLPINPGS
+16 
-29 KAALRLVTLTIMFLD
+29 
-44 WLLTIYLLFAFDSG
+44 
-58 TSAYQ
+58 
-63 FVENIP
+63 
-69 WLTSLG
+69 LG
-75 ISYHLGVDGLSL
+75 ISYHLGVDGLSM
-87 LLVFLTG
+87 LLVFLTTM
-94 LLSWISV
+94 LSWISV
-101 LSTWRAVD
+101 LSTWNAVQ
-109 VRVKEYMLVFLLLET
+109 VRVKEYMLAFLLLEI
-124 GMLGVFCSLDLFL
+124 GMLGVFCALDFFL
-137 FYVFWEIVLVPMYVI
+137 FYVFWEVVLVPMYVI

-185 LYFQHQSLAG
+185 MYFQHAALAG
-195 GAPTLDITQLANT
+195 GVRTLDITALGDVK
-208 RYPLAFQIPVF
+208 YPLAFQIPVF

-267 RFNLTLLPDAAHY
+267 RFNLGLLPDASHY
-280 FAPLMLTL
+280 FAPLMIALATV
-288 GTIAI
+288 AI

-327 LNQQGMEGAILEMFN
+327 FNQQGMDGAILEMFN

-372 AHYMPTYAAFFMIF
+372 ARYMPTYAAFFMIF

-403 LVMVGTFGVSSLAG
+403 LVMLGTFGPVPAAG
-417 WISMLS
+417 WVSMLA

-433 MYGRVMFVKLN
+433 MYSRVMFVKLN
-444 TASYAEELTDLR
+444 TESYAEELTDLR
-456 PYEILYLLPLV
+456 PYEVLYLLPLL

-478 TWLNLLHSSSQHIL
+478 TWLNLIHPSVTHIL
-492 AQAGVTGTLAAR
+492 AQAGATVASR